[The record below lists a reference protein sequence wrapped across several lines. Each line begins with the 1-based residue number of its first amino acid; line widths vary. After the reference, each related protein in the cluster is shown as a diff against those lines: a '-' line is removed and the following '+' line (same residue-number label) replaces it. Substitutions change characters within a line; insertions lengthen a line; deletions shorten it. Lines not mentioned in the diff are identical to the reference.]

1 MPPRP
6 TLVLA
11 MAPALTRDLLRDR
24 HRRRLASLCELP
36 DPEPLARFEEPRSG
50 ELLGRAEILLTGW
63 GCPPL
68 TAPVLRRAPALRAVI
83 HAAGT
88 VKGLVTEACWD
99 RGLLVS
105 SAAAANALP
114 VAEYTLAAILFA
126 NKRAFELQRR
136 YRELRGFRLW
146 PAEFPG
152 LGNFRKRIG
161 LVGASR
167 VGRRVLELLAPFDFE
182 LRVSDPF
189 LSAAQA
195 RMMGA
200 ELCELD
206 ELLQVSEVVSLHAPS
221 LPETRHLLDRRRLS
235 LLRDGAIL
243 INTARG
249 ALVDHAALE
258 AELVSGR
265 ISAVL
270 DTTEPEVLPAD
281 SPLYELPN
289 VFLTP
294 HVAGAM
300 GAETE
305 RLADLAIDEVE
316 RFAKGEPLAHAVR
329 RVDLERIA

>member
-1 MPPRP
+1 
-6 TLVLA
+6 
-11 MAPALTRDLLRDR
+11 MAPALTRGMLCER
-24 HRRRLASLCELP
+24 HLRRLESLCELP
-36 DPEPLARFEEPRSG
+36 DPEPLASFDEPRSG

-68 TAPVLRRAPALRAVI
+68 AGSVLERAPALRAVI

-88 VKGLVTEACWD
+88 VKGLVTDACWA
-99 RGLLVS
+99 RPLVVS
-105 SAAAANALP
+105 SAVTANAVP

-126 NKRAFELQRR
+126 NKRVFELQRR
-136 YRELRGFRLW
+136 YRELRAFRLW
-146 PAEFPG
+146 PDEFPD

-182 LRVSDPF
+182 VLVSDPY
-189 LSAAQA
+189 LSEDQA
-195 RMMGA
+195 RELGA
-200 ELCELD
+200 RLCELD
-206 ELLQVSEVVSLHAPS
+206 QLLSESDVVSLHAPS

-235 LLRDGAIL
+235 TMRDGATL
-243 INTARG
+243 INTGRG
-249 ALVDHAALE
+249 ALVDQAALE

-265 ISAVL
+265 ISAVI

-305 RLADLAIDEVE
+305 RMADLAIDEVE
-316 RFAKGEPLAHAVR
+316 RFAKGEELAHAVR
-329 RVDLERIA
+329 RGDLERIA